1 MAMILIGTL
10 SDSTTFEVW
19 AEDTAYGVTFTIKV
33 VEGDGDIR
41 GFFCDLN
48 PYEAVTV
55 TGEDVVLPVLNGDE
69 SVTDL
74 GNGAN
79 VNGTHEEFDLGV
91 EFGTAGIG
99 EEKITETTFTVSGID
114 FDQLDGATFAIRSTS
129 VGEDNED
136 SLKLVGQFDIPE
148 TFSISG
154 TKYEDMNGDGNTDGD
169 GGLGGVTIFVD
180 EDGGGDYD
188 EGELSTTTLADGSW
202 TLTGLDASYDG
213 MGVYEILQSGY
224 VQTLGAAGYTID
236 GTSGNDQADMDFANF
251 KLYEISG
258 TKYED
263 MNGDGQTVGDDGL
276 AGVTIFIDADD
287 DGAFDDGEKYDV
299 TDANGDWSITGLDW
313 TYDGMKVKEVLSDGW
328 VQTAGGGTV
337 GGTSGNDQTDI
348 DFANFELYDISGVK
362 YTDLTGDGFSNEDTG
377 LGGVTIFVDMDDS
390 DDLSEGDL
398 TATTADDGSWSIT
411 GLDWTAAGK
420 DVLEV
425 LSDGWVQTAGGGTVG
440 GTSGNDQTDID
451 FANFELYDISGVKYT
466 DLTGDGFSNEDTGL
480 GGVTIFVDMDDSDDL
495 SEGDLTAT
503 TADDGSWS
511 ITGLD
516 WTAAGKDVLEVLSD
530 GWVQTAGGGTVGGTS
545 GNGQTDIDFANFEL
559 YDISGVKYKDITGDG
574 ITGEDTG
581 LGGVTIYIDV
591 DGSGTQTVGDMS
603 TVTAVDGSWAF
614 TNLDY
619 SYAGKMVYE
628 VVPNNY
634 VQTVGE
640 DGYEITGTSGAD
652 QTGFDFANLELPG
665 PGVRT
670 PGFWGSPNGLQFWDG
685 RDGNETKAGQDGFAD
700 GELTYA
706 VDSNHDG
713 QIDGSDVKGLLIGDY
728 NDDGLGVGE
737 DVFFVS
743 LADALKVIN
752 ASTKDSQDVRFVL
765 GRDAIATWLNH
776 LAGNP
781 LTSPLDSPTAQD
793 PQWYLDEA
801 IDWLQKTNG
810 GHDEGWEDWGGAP
823 KVGAST
829 APWQVGYPSTLGGGV
844 DSEDGIMGGNQIHAT
859 LDGYN
864 NTGDVN
870 GFHYAVNSH
879 II

>member
-362 YTDLTGDGFSNEDTG
+362 YTDLTGDGFSDDDTG
-377 LGGVTIFVDMDDS
+377 LGGVTVFVDMDDS

-398 TATTADDGSWSIT
+398 TATTADDGSWSI
-411 GLDWTAAGK
+411 
-420 DVLEV
+420 
-425 LSDGWVQTAGGGTVG
+425 
-440 GTSGNDQTDID
+440 N
-451 FANFELYDISGVKYT
+451 
-466 DLTGDGFSNEDTGL
+466 
-480 GGVTIFVDMDDSDDL
+480 
-495 SEGDLTAT
+495 
-503 TADDGSWS
+503 
-511 ITGLD
+511 GLD